1 MRLEVRCSPDSRS
14 VKSPPLRQ
22 GGKLHSPANA
32 ENSLDDPLI
41 SPFHRNT
48 RPCCP
53 NRLRHRGIVPNAKP
67 EERLAAGLDANSLES
82 LHGQLTI
89 LGLGGLGI
97 PAIEA
102 VRACKIRSNSQK
114 TSFEDELQAMG
125 LQSDRHERECAIARW
140 TR

>member
-1 MRLEVRCSPDSRS
+1 M
-14 VKSPPLRQ
+14 
-22 GGKLHSPANA
+22 
-32 ENSLDDPLI
+32 
-41 SPFHRNT
+41 
-48 RPCCP
+48 
-53 NRLRHRGIVPNAKP
+53 PNAKP